1 VLIGLIAALG
11 VMRLIQWRLYQ
22 VAPND
27 VPTLAVVAGG
37 ITLIALVTALVPARR
52 ALVVDPVR
60 SLKME

>member
-1 VLIGLIAALG
+1 
-11 VMRLIQWRLYQ
+11 MRLIQWRLYQ